1 MVNLPLEG
9 KGDRL
14 RWMRCIIRTNFLAY
28 LTRSAIPAYGG
39 HLISRL
45 RRQLE
50 VNCRV
55 AAREATLGCLLKEK
69 PFPVSNPVRSSEK
82 AAAAPFGA
90 ADNI

>member
-55 AAREATLGCLLKEK
+55 AAREATLGCLLKGK
-69 PFPVSNPVRSSEK
+69 LNRYYNYRKNTHRHHQSRTK
-82 AAAAPFGA
+82 
-90 ADNI
+90 